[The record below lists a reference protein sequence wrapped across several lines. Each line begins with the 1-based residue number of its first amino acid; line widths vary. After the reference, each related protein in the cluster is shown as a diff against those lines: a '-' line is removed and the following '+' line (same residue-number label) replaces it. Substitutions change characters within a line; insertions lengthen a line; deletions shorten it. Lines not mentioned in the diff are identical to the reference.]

1 MTAAGTPGSNRAP
14 GGDTCR
20 ARRRAI
26 YTKDDHKKRYAR
38 RSQHLSDIPPCPVDL
53 SSGGFTLHYRRTAA
67 NYLPLE
73 GYQICGWS
81 FPTLRPTVRQRAR
94 HVLSTVIRYI
104 SADVSRQWTDADDAP
119 FDHNK
124 RTATVNMP
132 VEKVVG
138 NSTPYQ
144 GRKSSKPLM
153 EKRRRARINNSLN
166 ELKNL
171 ILGTVKDDINAPH
184 HSKLEKADILEI
196 AVKHVARFM
205 GTVDGV
211 EPQVRQK
218 LLNHLERVDPAVH
231 TSQHGQ
237 PIRLQ
242 APDTT
247 GYLPGHQASPIP
259 TVPATVYGG
268 VPHGAAVL
276 LPGQAP
282 TQHLVPLYVNNVH
295 VNIPAEHSPV
305 HGLTP
310 SSPFGLNTVENSV
323 SQTVPTQQFA
333 SAHTA
338 LSPAHIKSASPVNES
353 EKMWRPW

>member
-1 MTAAGTPGSNRAP
+1 MPIEKFVESFAP
-14 GGDTCR
+14 
-20 ARRRAI
+20 
-26 YTKDDHKKRYAR
+26 
-38 RSQHLSDIPPCPVDL
+38 S
-53 SSGGFTLHYRRTAA
+53 
-67 NYLPLE
+67 
-73 GYQICGWS
+73 
-81 FPTLRPTVRQRAR
+81 
-94 HVLSTVIRYI
+94 
-104 SADVSRQWTDADDAP
+104 
-119 FDHNK
+119 
-124 RTATVNMP
+124 
-132 VEKVVG
+132 
-138 NSTPYQ
+138 PYQ
-144 GRKSSKPLM
+144 SRKSSKPLM

-196 AVKHVARFM
+196 AVKHVRSLQRQQMAAAASADPAALGRYRAGYSRCRAEVARFM

-218 LLNHLERVDPAVH
+218 LLSHLERVDPAVH

-242 APDTT
+242 VPETT

-268 VPHGAAVL
+268 VPHGAAVI

-323 SQTVPTQQFA
+323 SQTVPTQHFA
-333 SAHTA
+333 SAQTA
-338 LSPAHIKSASPVNES
+338 LSPAHVKSASPVNES